1 MQKYIRNFSIIAH
14 IDHGKSTLSDR
25 IIEKCTKKKIQNNK
39 QRILDSMDLEKE
51 KGITIKSQSV
61 QLKYKYKN
69 KIYKFN
75 LIDTPGHIDFSYE
88 VSRSLYICE
97 GAILLIDSTK
107 GIQAQTLANYN
118 IAKKLNIRIIP
129 VINKIDLI
137 NKNIN
142 KIKNQIKQLL
152 NIKEKYI
159 ILCSAKKNI
168 GIKKIIHSI
177 IKNIT
182 PPKGSKKLPLQAL
195 IIDSYFDNYLGAFF
209 LIKIYNGYL
218 KKNEKIKL
226 INKYKKYNIEYIYVN
241 KPEKKYLEHLKC
253 GEVGWI
259 SCNIKKINYINI
271 GNTITKFNN
280 PSKHNLPKFKKI
292 KPQIYASL
300 YPYENKD
307 FIKFKKSL
315 EKLSLNDSSVKFTQ
329 EKSLIFG
336 SGFRCGFLGKLHLEI
351 IKERL
356 EREYNLNIIITSPSV
371 TYKVIDKKNKIIY
384 IDNPLKLPYKNK
396 IKKIKEPISTCFI
409 ITPLKY
415 LGKIIKLC
423 INKRGKQKNILFT
436 KENISLIYELPTSE
450 IITNFNNKLKS
461 ITRGYA
467 SFKYSFKKYKTSNIV
482 LSEIMINKNKID
494 GLSTLIHKNNI
505 FSHSKKKIEI
515 IKNNIQKQQYEIN
528 IQALCNN
535 KIITKCNLKALR
547 KNVTSKCYGGDIS
560 RKKKLLQ
567 KQKQG
572 KKKMKKIGNIS
583 ISQKIFFKTFKIM

>member
-25 IIEKCTKKKIQNNK
+25 IIEKCTKTKIQSNK

-97 GAILLIDSTK
+97 GALLLIDSTK

-118 IAKKLNIRIIP
+118 IAKKLNIKIIP
-129 VINKIDLI
+129 VINKIDLV
-137 NKNIN
+137 NKNI
-142 KIKNQIKQLL
+142 KRIKNQIKQLL
-152 NIKEKYI
+152 NIKKKYI

-177 IKNIT
+177 IKNIN
-182 PPKGSKKLPLQAL
+182 PPKGNKNLPLQAL

-241 KPEKKYLEHLKC
+241 KPEKKFLSNLKC

-280 PSKHNLPKFKKI
+280 PAKNNLPKFKKI

-315 EKLSLNDSSVKFTQ
+315 EKLSLNDSSIKFTQ

-356 EREYNLNIIITSPSV
+356 EREYNLDIIITLPSV
-371 TYKVIDKKNKIIY
+371 TYKIIDKKNKIIY
-384 IDNPLKLPYKNK
+384 IDNPLKLPHKNK

-415 LGKIIKLC
+415 LGKIMKLC

-436 KENISLIYELPTSE
+436 KKNVSLIYEIPTSE

-461 ITRGYA
+461 ITQGYA

-494 GLSTLIHKNNI
+494 GFSTLIHKNNVI
-505 FSHSKKKIEI
+505 NHSKKKLEI

-528 IQALCNN
+528 IQGLCNN

-567 KQKQG
+567 KQKKG
-572 KKKMKKIGNIS
+572 KKKMKKIGNI
-583 ISQKIFFKTFKIM
+583 IVSQKIFFKTFKIM